1 MDCGIHR
8 LLDLSQTWARN
19 IAPLRSGMHTVIVQ
33 ITAGDE
39 LIVGLDGE
47 QAMQQAEPGL
57 PGIALAAFTA
67 GTDTA
72 TDNDVIGNVA
82 ISASG

>member
-1 MDCGIHR
+1 MAILRSSAAGKLAIHGDAYSALCVDCGIHR

-47 QAMQQAEPGL
+47 QAMQ
-57 PGIALAAFTA
+57 
-67 GTDTA
+67 
-72 TDNDVIGNVA
+72 
-82 ISASG
+82 